1 MPFSPSNYPNYL
13 YTPPLMLMSLN
24 VQFAI
29 LLDRDRGHMC
39 MFLVP
44 KLDLLIV

>member
-1 MPFSPSNYPNYL
+1 MPFSPSDYVLCAAAYVNVIERPICNS
-13 YTPPLMLMSLN
+13 TSL
-24 VQFAI
+24 
-29 LLDRDRGHMC
+29 DRGHMC